1 VVDFYETLR
10 YEVKEEV
17 GVTVATH
24 GWVSGDAGGSKFT
37 LDQQQHHQEG
47 AAADQVQWKQ
57 QGEREPAAAALP
69 GGHVEAYARAL
80 VAGACRG
87 DAYVKRPSWYDV
99 FLVFRVFAPDVLA
112 WTFRLLLSTSTPA
125 PAGPSASAS
134 AIAARRQPPAALPA
148 PPLRPLLEY
157 PPAAVS
163 RGPAHAHAQ
172 QVVQKLE

>member
-1 VVDFYETLR
+1 M
-10 YEVKEEV
+10 
-17 GVTVATH
+17 
-24 GWVSGDAGGSKFT
+24 
-37 LDQQQHHQEG
+37 
-47 AAADQVQWKQ
+47 
-57 QGEREPAAAALP
+57 
-69 GGHVEAYARAL
+69 EAYARAL

-125 PAGPSASAS
+125 PAGPSA
-134 AIAARRQPPAALPA
+134 IAALPA

-163 RGPAHAHAQ
+163 RGPAHAQ